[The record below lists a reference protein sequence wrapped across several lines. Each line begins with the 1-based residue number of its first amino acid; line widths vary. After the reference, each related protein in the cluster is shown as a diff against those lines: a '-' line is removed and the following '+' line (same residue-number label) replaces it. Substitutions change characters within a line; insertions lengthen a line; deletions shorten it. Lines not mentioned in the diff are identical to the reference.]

1 MNDELSRKAVIE
13 ALIFSARNG
22 IEPRKIA
29 SIVGMKLNQVT
40 LLLDEIESDYATSEH
55 GMMIKSIN
63 GKLRFYTKPELQ
75 NYVSQISTRPI
86 VSITDTQMEALA
98 IVAIKGPLTKNDVE
112 LIRGRSTQ
120 NQLLELSKMGL
131 IGKRKSKLPGRPY
144 LYKTTKKFYDL
155 FQLDDL
161 SEIVQG
167 LSLGGGEEVET
178 TGDTVPAD
186 GSVQEKIDTGD
197 TGRESQD

>member
-1 MNDELSRKAVIE
+1 MSDELSRKAAIE

-22 IEPRKIA
+22 IEHRKIA

-40 LLLDEIESDYATSEH
+40 LLLEEIESDYATSEH
-55 GMMIKSIN
+55 GVMIKSVN

-155 FQLDDL
+155 FQLEDL

-167 LSLGGGEEVET
+167 LSLGGGEKVET

-186 GSVQEKIDTGD
+186 GPLQEEIDTGD
-197 TGRESQD
+197 TGRQSQD

>member
-55 GMMIKSIN
+55 GVMIKSIN

-155 FQLDDL
+155 FQLEDL

-186 GSVQEKIDTGD
+186 GPVQEEIDTGD
-197 TGRESQD
+197 TGRQSQD

>member
-1 MNDELSRKAVIE
+1 MSDELSRKAVIE

-40 LLLDEIESDYATSEH
+40 LLLEEIESDYATSEH
-55 GMMIKSIN
+55 GVMIKSVN

-155 FQLDDL
+155 FQLEDL

-186 GSVQEKIDTGD
+186 GPVQEEIDTGD
-197 TGRESQD
+197 TGRQSQD

>member
-1 MNDELSRKAVIE
+1 LNDELSRKALIE

-55 GMMIKSIN
+55 GVMIKSVN

-144 LYKTTKKFYDL
+144 LYRITKKFYDL
-155 FQLDDL
+155 FQLEDL

-178 TGDTVPAD
+178 TGDTVP
-186 GSVQEKIDTGD
+186 GGGPVQEEIDTGD
-197 TGRESQD
+197 T

>member
-1 MNDELSRKAVIE
+1 LNDELSRKALIE

-29 SIVGMKLNQVT
+29 LIVGMKLNQVT

-55 GMMIKSIN
+55 GVMIKSVN

-144 LYKTTKKFYDL
+144 LYRITKKFYDL
-155 FQLDDL
+155 FQLEDL

-178 TGDTVPAD
+178 TGDTVPGD
-186 GSVQEKIDTGD
+186 GPVQEEIDTSD
-197 TGRESQD
+197 T

>member
-1 MNDELSRKAVIE
+1 MSDELSRKAAIE

-40 LLLDEIESDYATSEH
+40 LLLEEIESDYATSEH
-55 GMMIKSIN
+55 GVMIKSVN

-155 FQLDDL
+155 FQLEDL

-186 GSVQEKIDTGD
+186 GPVQEEIDTGD
-197 TGRESQD
+197 TGRQSQD

>member
-1 MNDELSRKAVIE
+1 MSDELSRKAAIE

-40 LLLDEIESDYATSEH
+40 LLLEEIESDYATSEH
-55 GMMIKSIN
+55 GVMIKSVN

-155 FQLDDL
+155 FQLEDL

-178 TGDTVPAD
+178 TGDT
-186 GSVQEKIDTGD
+186 
-197 TGRESQD
+197 